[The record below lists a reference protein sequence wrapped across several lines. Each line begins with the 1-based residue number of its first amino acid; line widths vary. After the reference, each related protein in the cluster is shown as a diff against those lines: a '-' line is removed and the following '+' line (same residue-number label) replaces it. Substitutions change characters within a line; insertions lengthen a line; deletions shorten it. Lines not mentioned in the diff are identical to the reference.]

1 MTGTEGKLAKESID
15 INKSLFTLRQVIN
28 ILSENANPK
37 LKKEEKVYVPYRD
50 SKLTSILKQSIGGN
64 SYCLMIACINPND
77 SFLEENLST
86 LTYATKASFITNRP
100 VVNDDPRIKAT
111 QELKRQVKQLS
122 EELDKANKHIEF
134 LSTLQDKIPINS
146 APQSP
151 KKSES
156 PSKIKRIE

>member
-64 SYCLMIACINPND
+64 SYCLMIACINPHD
-77 SFLEENLST
+77 TFLEENIST

-100 VVNDDPRIKAT
+100 VVNDDPRMKAI
-111 QELKRQVKQLS
+111 QDLKRQVHQLS
-122 EELDKANKHIEF
+122 EELDKANKHI
-134 LSTLQDKIPINS
+134 
-146 APQSP
+146 
-151 KKSES
+151 
-156 PSKIKRIE
+156 

>member
-1 MTGTEGKLAKESID
+1 MSLTGTEGKLAKESID

-37 LKKEEKVYVPYRD
+37 VKKEEKVYVPYRD

-77 SFLEENLST
+77 SFFEENLST

-100 VVNDDPRIKAT
+100 VVNDDPRIKAM
-111 QELKRQVKQLS
+111 QEMKRQVKQLS
-122 EELDKANKHIEF
+122 
-134 LSTLQDKIPINS
+134 
-146 APQSP
+146 
-151 KKSES
+151 
-156 PSKIKRIE
+156 